1 MRKMLLPILAVVA
14 FTPAMSAQD
23 DGIRQ
28 ALKDYLDVDAKEDA
42 IQELYVDAVRGEL
55 QAKGADMQATADL
68 HAIRR
73 VENIFENRRVDP
85 HLAAPGGPTA
95 ATALAS
101 LSGVSGFLGAALE
114 SGVVNRS
121 TQGNLATFRVSG
133 KGLGLLLDPQEPCY
147 LRSEK
152 CERTLEQRLNGLSFS
167 VTFDQ
172 GEPKPE
178 DPMTTA
184 TVAGADTEIAA
195 GTLIPGLG
203 GSEDFRNF
211 TARWEIK
218 KRRDLRKPSVQEDWK
233 EIMTGVHEQAN
244 ALNVGLNAYIEGLHE
259 DNDWKTWK
267 ALSQA
272 ELDAIAADASL
283 SEDEKVARMAQQYR
297 QDLRAYV
304 DNAEGELLSRSVRVA
319 ELNAAFRRK
328 RNELL
333 HDALYPTAATLEYL
347 YERPANQPEY
357 STLRLIIGKP
367 IGEQEE
373 TQGAGDE
380 QEAPASQFTFNLGA
394 SMYQTPPP
402 GVGSLRDVQAAVQ
415 LDRVLPLH
423 GGGERKAIASV
434 AGYYQYLA
442 QKGVLQFGANE
453 LTPLVGIPLPQPA
466 NVLLDTVGSI
476 FVTQAKLTIPIGD
489 SGVSFP
495 IAVSWANRTELIKAN
510 VTKLNFGFT
519 FDLKKLMTQSGGGN

>member
-1 MRKMLLPILAVVA
+1 MRKLLLLILAVVA
-14 FTPAMSAQD
+14 CTPALFAQND
-23 DGIRQ
+23 DIKQ
-28 ALKDYLDVDAKEDA
+28 ALKDYLDAKAKDGA
-42 IQELYVDAVRGEL
+42 IQELYVDLVRREL
-55 QAKGADMQATADL
+55 QAKGAGMQATANL
-68 HAIRR
+68 RAIRR
-73 VENIFENRRVDP
+73 VENIVENRRVDS
-85 HLAAPGGPTA
+85 HLAAPGGPSA

-101 LSGVSGFLGAALE
+101 LSGVSGFLGAAIE

-121 TQGNLATFRVSG
+121 TQGNLATFRLSG
-133 KGLGLLLDPQEPCY
+133 KGLGRLLDPQEPCF

-152 CERTLEQRLNGLSFS
+152 CEATLEQRLNGLSFS

-172 GEPKPE
+172 GEPEPE

-184 TVAGADTEIAA
+184 AVEGTDTEIPA

-203 GSEDFRNF
+203 STEDFRNF

-218 KRRDLRKPSVQEDWK
+218 KRTDLWKPSVQEDWK
-233 EIMTGVHEQAN
+233 KIMTGVHEQAN
-244 ALNVGLNAYIEGLHE
+244 ALNAGLNRYIERLRE
-259 DNDWKTWK
+259 DPAWKTWM

-272 ELDAIAADASL
+272 ELDAIALDASL
-283 SEDEKVARMAQQYR
+283 SADEKVARMAQQYI
-297 QDLRAYV
+297 QDLRAFV
-304 DNAEGELLSRSVRVA
+304 DKAEDELLSSAVRVA
-319 ELNAAFRRK
+319 ELNAAFRKK

-347 YERPANQPEY
+347 YERPANQPDY
-357 STLRLIIGKP
+357 STVRLIIGKP
-367 IGEQEE
+367 IGEQTE
-373 TQGAGDE
+373 TQGSGDE

-394 SMYQTPPP
+394 SLYHMPPA
-402 GVGSLRDVQAAVQ
+402 GVGNFRDVQAAIQ
-415 LDRVLPLH
+415 LDRVLPLR

-466 NVLLDTVGSI
+466 NVLLDTAGSI
-476 FVTQAKLTIPIGD
+476 FVAQAKLTIPIGD
-489 SGVSFP
+489 SGVNFP

-519 FDLKKLMTQSGGGN
+519 FDLNKLMTQSGSGN